1 MGLSEGDEGC
11 RGVSAPVP
19 PGAPSVGSRR
29 VDLSVG
35 VRPPSPAGVTAAAG
49 LRTRR
54 RSRPPRNREPRA
66 SHPFPCEWSPAAGR
80 LRRCSRVF
88 ATGTLQE
95 AVGQQEPVGEELS
108 HTLHLEE
115 VVQETGGEWQALAN
129 VF

>member
-1 MGLSEGDEGC
+1 M
-11 RGVSAPVP
+11 
-19 PGAPSVGSRR
+19 
-29 VDLSVG
+29 
-35 VRPPSPAGVTAAAG
+35 
-49 LRTRR
+49 
-54 RSRPPRNREPRA
+54 
-66 SHPFPCEWSPAAGR
+66 
-80 LRRCSRVF
+80 F